1 MTLAE
6 LLEQGLLP
14 YRMAEDLAEHDDDPA
29 FQEDMVRQYLEADE
43 VSQAEMAAFHD
54 SNGIAMIES
63 AIEQIGEEDE
73 PSGQSGDRTFG

>member
-6 LLEQGLLP
+6 LLDKGLP
-14 YRMAEDLAEHDDDPA
+14 YRMAEDLAEHADDPA

-54 SNGIAMIES
+54 SNGIEMIEG
-63 AIEQIGEEDE
+63 AIGSLDVEDEEEDTN
-73 PSGQSGDRTFG
+73 DA